1 LVDQDRLSLDFIQSK
16 IQELLAEVDELLRT
30 AERIDERRKVREK
43 QPAS

>member
-30 AERIDERRKVREK
+30 AERIERRKAREK